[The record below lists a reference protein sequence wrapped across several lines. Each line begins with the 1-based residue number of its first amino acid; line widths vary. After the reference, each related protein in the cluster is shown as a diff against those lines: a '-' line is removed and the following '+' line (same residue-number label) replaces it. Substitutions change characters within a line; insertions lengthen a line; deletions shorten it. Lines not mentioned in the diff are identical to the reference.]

1 MPKTV
6 KKKKAVVAPKVKKK
20 KPVRAAKKP
29 KAPAFG
35 GGPKDLSKLPPGLA
49 AYWAAKQGKKVPKQK
64 KKEVAVEDKVEVKK
78 KKGVR
83 DAKGSKKEV

>member
-6 KKKKAVVAPKVKKK
+6 KKKKVVVAPKVAKK

-29 KAPAFG
+29 KAPTFG

-49 AYWAAKQGKKVPKQK
+49 AYWAKKQGKKVPKV
-64 KKEVAVEDKVEVKK
+64 KKEVAVEDKKKKEVKDGK
-78 KKGVR
+78 R
-83 DAKGSKKEV
+83 SKKEV